1 MLGVGGYLTLN
12 ECYGEGKGQK
22 KATEGQD
29 PPAGLFFCQQTH
41 THHQR
46 QRDHLATYIV
56 ANKAAPGSQPEKE
69 RQGSLLQALCVPVC
83 LCQRPVSAIGTML
96 KRARRGQGGDRADR
110 AWRVQGRWPATR
122 SRPAG
127 GNRGQP
133 LVLGPANKK
142 AGREEGGSI
151 AAVAFAVRSIDP
163 LAAWQKSVDR
173 RRLNGQR
180 SIDGSAIRSAIRSA
194 PRAGPPTIS
203 ARARR
208 SPAVPP
214 EPHHWHTLCTRQKT
228 DSTVHAHTSSGA

>member
-69 RQGSLLQALCVPVC
+69 HQGSLLQALCVPVC

-142 AGREEGGSI
+142 AGRKEGGSI

-163 LAAWQKSVDR
+163 LAAWQKIRRSTAAQRTAVDR
-173 RRLNGQR
+173 RVGDKVGD
-180 SIDGSAIRSAIRSA
+180 SRSA

-203 ARARR
+203 ERARSVASGAARA
-208 SPAVPP
+208 SS
-214 EPHHWHTLCTRQKT
+214 L
-228 DSTVHAHTSSGA
+228 AHPLHEAEDR